1 MKHLKKLLH
10 MVKTIFTPTS
20 KKRFFFFVLYM
31 LFMLF
36 MLKGLR

>member
-1 MKHLKKLLH
+1 MKHLKNLLH
-10 MVKTIFTPTS
+10 KVKIFFTPTS